1 MGGLIMNAVSQSSK
15 GAARDKPV
23 KKRYMRP
30 QLEALGELHKVTHG
44 TFSTTNDQG
53 GSQSGKR

>member
-1 MGGLIMNAVSQSSK
+1 MNAVSQSSK
-15 GAARDKPV
+15 GAARDKAV

-53 GSQSGKR
+53 GSQSGKRV